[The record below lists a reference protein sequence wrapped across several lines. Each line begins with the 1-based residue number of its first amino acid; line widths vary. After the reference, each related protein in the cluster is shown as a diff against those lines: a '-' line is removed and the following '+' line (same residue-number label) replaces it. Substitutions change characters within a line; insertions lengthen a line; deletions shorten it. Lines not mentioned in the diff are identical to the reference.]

1 MRIAKLIIN
10 VKELQ
15 YYVQTK
21 LTLILN
27 MKSLQEVFSNIQD
40 KKRELRE
47 INRHV
52 KEALASSSEYQDV
65 KSKMENLGKR
75 KSQLKDSASA
85 PYAEKMDLIKIDIED
100 LAQNLSDIALNNL
113 MKGERVEIMDTE
125 KGKFEP
131 VFTVRFK
138 KAS

>member
-52 KEALASSSEYQDV
+52 KEALASSNEYQDV

>member
-1 MRIAKLIIN
+1 
-10 VKELQ
+10 
-15 YYVQTK
+15 
-21 LTLILN
+21 
-27 MKSLQEVFSNIQD
+27 MKNLQEVFNNIQN

-65 KSKMENLGKR
+65 KSKMENLGRR
-75 KSQLKDSASA
+75 KKQLKESASE
-85 PYAEKMDLIKIDIED
+85 PYAEKTDLIKIDIEG

-138 KAS
+138 KAG